1 MIDADLDQEI
11 VGVFVEEAD
20 DIVSSIEESVLAWRS
35 NPKQVELADRLK
47 RDLHTLK
54 GGARMAGF
62 NALGE
67 RAHAIESLIDATK
80 NHNKKFF
87 KAMIAHQEGLVS
99 AYDIVRQIA
108 HGGDIA
114 ALSQKMDALE
124 VGDIQQSSAE
134 QEPSR
139 PTASILPELQLTDI
153 VKAADQPVE
162 AEPQSTREAAA
173 KSFSVKGEIKEVVR
187 IGAEVLDTLVN
198 LSGENIIFR
207 GRIEEQVSEFTQF
220 LDEMDATVQ
229 RLQEQVRRLGT

>member
-1 MIDADLDQEI
+1 MNATEPAIDKNRIEESVSETDQPDSTQSDPSQQKLEEPAAERSISLIDADLDQEI

-87 KAMIAHQEGLVS
+87 KAMIATPRRASECLR
-99 AYDIVRQIA
+99 YC
-108 HGGDIA
+108 
-114 ALSQKMDALE
+114 
-124 VGDIQQSSAE
+124 SSNR
-134 QEPSR
+134 SWR
-139 PTASILPELQLTDI
+139 
-153 VKAADQPVE
+153 
-162 AEPQSTREAAA
+162 
-173 KSFSVKGEIKEVVR
+173 
-187 IGAEVLDTLVN
+187 
-198 LSGENIIFR
+198 
-207 GRIEEQVSEFTQF
+207 
-220 LDEMDATVQ
+220 
-229 RLQEQVRRLGT
+229 